1 MYGCCYIWR
10 NDSMCLAFENLAHLL
25 QVLNI
30 WLMSFLHL
38 EVTLTF
44 AKLCYAFKEK
54 LFSSVTRILWK
65 KVILSCLKTNLK
77 ISHNLRLPDIFVKRF
92 KPSKRYIA
100 TAELVKPPIWYLFK
114 PLIMFKEDCFGL
126 RNGGGGC
133 LHVRGELFQ
142 IP

>member
-1 MYGCCYIWR
+1 MGIWKIKKRRWKYATWADLLKRWWYFSYLIFSRFIIFKFRNFTLCKMVLCIWR
-10 NDSMCLAFENLAHLL
+10 KKN
-25 QVLNI
+25 
-30 WLMSFLHL
+30 
-38 EVTLTF
+38 F
-44 AKLCYAFKEK
+44 A
-54 LFSSVTRILWK
+54 TMILWK

>member
-1 MYGCCYIWR
+1 M
-10 NDSMCLAFENLAHLL
+10 HLKKK
-25 QVLNI
+25 N
-30 WLMSFLHL
+30 
-38 EVTLTF
+38 F
-44 AKLCYAFKEK
+44 A
-54 LFSSVTRILWK
+54 TMILWK

-126 RNGGGGC
+126 RNGGGRLSACSGGTLSNTLKWDSHLSKKLC
-133 LHVRGELFQ
+133 YLLHWKPFKNHKKCFLFHLTSSFRSQ
-142 IP
+142 DI